1 MIPPGGIGRAA
12 CSGIGRAPLDWPPMG
27 PRDRP
32 RPLPD
37 GAACTA
43 CGATVPTGHIRVLA
57 RRDDVA
63 FVELDCPACGSAAL
77 GLLLP
82 SVPNGTAILDVD
94 ADGPPTV
101 APSGRHITAISH
113 ADVEAI
119 RDDLASWDGDLVG
132 WLDALDRDDRPGSV
146 VDR

>member
-1 MIPPGGIGRAA
+1 
-12 CSGIGRAPLDWPPMG
+12 MG

-37 GAACTA
+37 GATCTA
-43 CGATVPTGHIRVLA
+43 CGATVPAGHIRVLA

-63 FVELDCPACGSAAL
+63 FVELDCHDCGSTAL

-82 SVPNGTAILDVD
+82 SPPDGTPILDVE

-101 APSGRHITAISH
+101 ARAQHVAAISE
-113 ADVEAI
+113 ADVAAI

-132 WLDALDRDDRPGSV
+132 WLDALDRDDRRGSV

>member
-1 MIPPGGIGRAA
+1 
-12 CSGIGRAPLDWPPMG
+12 MG

-37 GAACTA
+37 GATCTA
-43 CGATVPTGHIRVLA
+43 CGATVPSGHIRVLA

-63 FVELDCPACGSAAL
+63 FVELACPDCGSTAL

-82 SVPNGTAILDVD
+82 SSPDGTAILDVE
-94 ADGPPTV
+94 ADGSPTV
-101 APSGRHITAISH
+101 PPGQHVAAISQ
-113 ADVEAI
+113 AEVAAI

-132 WLDALDRDDRPGSV
+132 WLDTLDRDDRRGSV

>member
-1 MIPPGGIGRAA
+1 MIPPGGIGRATR
-12 CSGIGRAPLDWPPMG
+12 SGIGRAPLDWPPMG

-37 GAACTA
+37 GATCTA
-43 CGATVPTGHIRVLA
+43 CGATVPSRHIRVLA

-63 FVELDCPACGSAAL
+63 FVELACPDCGSTAL

-82 SVPNGTAILDVD
+82 SVPDGTAILDVE

-101 APSGRHITAISH
+101 SRGQHVAVISQ
-113 ADVEAI
+113 ADVAAI

-132 WLDALDRDDRPGSV
+132 WLDTLDRDDRRGSV